1 MIKIKENFVGPFN
14 PKSFKDCFYMDKN
27 DLNPIPKGLLRKMY
41 MLSMSSRYSMPV
53 YMRLAR
59 YFYIKKV
66 NSNKIGGIFYTIISS
81 YYSRKNQVVN
91 NFEVSQA
98 TSYIEGGG
106 SFPP

>member
-14 PKSFKDCFYMDKN
+14 PKSFKDCFYMDK
-27 DLNPIPKGLLRKMY
+27 DDINPIPKGLLRKMY

-66 NSNKIGGIFYTIISS
+66 NSNKIGRIFYAIISN
-81 YYSRKNQVVN
+81 YYNRKNQVVN
-91 NFEVSQA
+91 NFEVSPA
-98 TSYIEGGG
+98 TSYIEGG
-106 SFPP
+106 